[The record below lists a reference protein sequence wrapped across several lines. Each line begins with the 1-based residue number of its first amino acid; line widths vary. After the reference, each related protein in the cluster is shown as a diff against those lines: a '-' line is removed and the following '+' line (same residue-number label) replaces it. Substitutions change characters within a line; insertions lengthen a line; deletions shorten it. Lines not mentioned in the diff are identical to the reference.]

1 MRIVRY
7 FFAGGAAALVDW
19 SIFWLLTNVVNMP
32 YQFAAVISFVIATFA
47 NYLLSIRFVFKSGAR
62 YSKGRETALV
72 YVVSAIGLGINLL
85 VLQVLVAMFALHL
98 MVAKISAT
106 AVVFLWNYFARARLV
121 FGPRH
126 GLDAVVDES

>member
-19 SIFWLLTNVVNMP
+19 SIFWLLASAVRLP
-32 YQFAAVISFVIATFA
+32 YQLAAVISFVIATFT
-47 NYLLSIRFVFKSGAR
+47 NYLLSVRFVFESGVR
-62 YSKGRETALV
+62 YSRGRETALV

-85 VLQVLVAMFALHL
+85 ILQVLVDVFALHL

-106 AVVFLWNYFARARLV
+106 AVVFLWNYFARAMLV
-121 FGPRH
+121 FKPSSR
-126 GLDAVVDES
+126 A